1 MPALANG
8 ASKTNAQT
16 AEPHQPGRIRQWL
29 NKAGLVKYFDG
40 FNKMT
45 ESQFASLMMQDYPKH
60 GVSDMADKQKLFR
73 LLKTVNAQENIALAP
88 TANIAV
94 EHKTPV
100 KAMKTA
106 NDADF
111 APLLVS
117 PADEDLLSEAVGLAG
132 DVLAT
137 PGGLLELHGGAHD
150 ADDDLLRDVDIR
162 GASGEASGDAPG
174 DAPDP
179 NDPKTKP
186 FVPSPSLSNKSKSSP
201 VDRLSELS
209 RFTDAAVVASGG
221 DTAVA
226 AAAKAAAEQPRIRVV
241 VRKRPLNKK
250 ELAKEEEDIVTME
263 RDVSEPS
270 GGEAGESQ
278 SRSQL
283 SAGQLTLWEPRQKVD
298 LTQYTEKHEFAFDD
312 VYPEEVSNDEIYT
325 STVHPLIG
333 TIFNRCKVTCFAYG
347 QTGSGKTYTMS
358 PLPTRAAG
366 EILCEL
372 AQPRNEGLAL
382 WVSFF
387 EIYGG
392 KVYDLLN
399 GRKKLVIRE
408 DARQQMC
415 VVGLQE
421 FEADNVTLVERL
433 IEHGTAARCTGST
446 GANSESSRSHAIL
459 QLSLKQ
465 RDGVD
470 PNAAKMP
477 PSVARQLKAK
487 EGANHTAIH
496 GKFSFIDLAGSERG
510 ADTDQNDRQTRLEGA
525 EINKSLLALKECIR
539 ALDMGSNHVPFRG
552 SKLTEVLRDSF
563 LGDSR
568 TVMIANISPATG
580 SCEHTLNT
588 LRYAYRVKELRSEG
602 QGGPKKNASGGNGT
616 KLGPDGITPI
626 ARGAS
631 MNFNADLQRLDLNG
645 GPDYSS
651 TEPEQPR
658 AARRR
663 PQSAAPA
670 SLQRTSSLTLAA
682 SERTATLA
690 APKEE
695 KQMDPRTQAFDPKAH
710 AKNRADAAAARSA
723 ANEQKRLAAL
733 ERRTRAEAEKAA
745 KVAAKM
751 ARMAGEDADAAAAEV
766 LRKSGNFGSVDVNP
780 PRSANTTPRKQRPGT
795 APPSRGTPKKKAPPS
810 SPEPAPVHI
819 KAPPVVNLREASASA
834 VAAAKATAAESGRGP
849 PVDMAEMVKAHDEL
863 INVILEE
870 EEEVIAAHRGQIEET
885 MELVKRE
892 MALLADVD
900 KPGSAIDAYVDR
912 LSSVLERKAASIA
925 KLRTRV
931 ATFQTHLR
939 EEEVLS
945 RTVGLH

>member
-73 LLKTVNAQENIALAP
+73 LLKTVNAQENIALDP

-209 RFTDAAVVASGG
+209 RFTGAAVVASGG

-392 KVYDLLN
+392 ESVRLAQ
-399 GRKKLVIRE
+399 RAE
-408 DARQQMC
+408 EARDSRGC
-415 VVGLQE
+415 
-421 FEADNVTLVERL
+421 EAADVRRGVAGVRGGQR
-433 IEHGTAARCTGST
+433 HARGTAHRARNRREVHGKH
-446 GANSESSRSHAIL
+446 R
-459 QLSLKQ
+459 
-465 RDGVD
+465 
-470 PNAAKMP
+470 
-477 PSVARQLKAK
+477 RQL
-487 EGANHTAIH
+487 
-496 GKFSFIDLAGSERG
+496 
-510 ADTDQNDRQTRLEGA
+510 
-525 EINKSLLALKECIR
+525 
-539 ALDMGSNHVPFRG
+539 
-552 SKLTEVLRDSF
+552 
-563 LGDSR
+563 
-568 TVMIANISPATG
+568 
-580 SCEHTLNT
+580 
-588 LRYAYRVKELRSEG
+588 
-602 QGGPKKNASGGNGT
+602 
-616 KLGPDGITPI
+616 
-626 ARGAS
+626 
-631 MNFNADLQRLDLNG
+631 
-645 GPDYSS
+645 
-651 TEPEQPR
+651 
-658 AARRR
+658 
-663 PQSAAPA
+663 
-670 SLQRTSSLTLAA
+670 
-682 SERTATLA
+682 
-690 APKEE
+690 
-695 KQMDPRTQAFDPKAH
+695 
-710 AKNRADAAAARSA
+710 
-723 ANEQKRLAAL
+723 
-733 ERRTRAEAEKAA
+733 
-745 KVAAKM
+745 
-751 ARMAGEDADAAAAEV
+751 
-766 LRKSGNFGSVDVNP
+766 
-780 PRSANTTPRKQRPGT
+780 
-795 APPSRGTPKKKAPPS
+795 
-810 SPEPAPVHI
+810 
-819 KAPPVVNLREASASA
+819 
-834 VAAAKATAAESGRGP
+834 
-849 PVDMAEMVKAHDEL
+849 
-863 INVILEE
+863 
-870 EEEVIAAHRGQIEET
+870 
-885 MELVKRE
+885 
-892 MALLADVD
+892 
-900 KPGSAIDAYVDR
+900 
-912 LSSVLERKAASIA
+912 
-925 KLRTRV
+925 
-931 ATFQTHLR
+931 
-939 EEEVLS
+939 
-945 RTVGLH
+945 